1 MFRHSSICRQT
12 LILLLSTCFGVQL
25 FGENA
30 WPVWV
35 AEADAAGHAR
45 NWQAAGPLLFISPT
59 PDGGAYRGLRPFYLR
74 REAVNGQIKESVF
87 LYPLYIRRQSDTH
100 TSWSVF
106 NLINH
111 HAPAAAGGD
120 AGGPKSFDVWPFY
133 FSRETGAPDTSYRA
147 FFPIAGTVKH
157 RFGYDRLSWGV
168 FPLFWQS
175 VKAEVTTTST
185 PWPFIQRST
194 GGGHRGVAVWPLF
207 GHSEKPGHYRQ
218 QYYLW
223 PLIYKNETRL
233 SEPVPM
239 VQEGF
244 LPFYT
249 REQSAGSISENY
261 VWPFFGYTDR
271 TEPNRYREVRYLWP
285 LLVQGRGDDQM
296 INRWAP
302 FYSRSVRKGV
312 EKTWMG
318 WPILKEEKWAEAD
331 VMRTR
336 HQFLFFL
343 YWSEKQHRLS
353 NPDLPPAAKAHLW
366 PLLSTWDNGAG
377 RRQAQFPSPLEVFFP
392 HNDTVRQLYN
402 PLFALYRYDQR
413 SPENVRTALLWNAI
427 SWHRQPAGHK
437 FHLGPLFS
445 SELDAT
451 GRRVAFGRGLLGFRQ
466 LPGSGTWRMF
476 LFDFP
481 PRPRQPEN
489 TSPPEA

>member
-318 WPILKEEKWAEAD
+318 WPILRK
-331 VMRTR
+331 R
-336 HQFLFFL
+336 
-343 YWSEKQHRLS
+343 
-353 NPDLPPAAKAHLW
+353 
-366 PLLSTWDNGAG
+366 
-377 RRQAQFPSPLEVFFP
+377 
-392 HNDTVRQLYN
+392 
-402 PLFALYRYDQR
+402 
-413 SPENVRTALLWNAI
+413 
-427 SWHRQPAGHK
+427 
-437 FHLGPLFS
+437 
-445 SELDAT
+445 
-451 GRRVAFGRGLLGFRQ
+451 
-466 LPGSGTWRMF
+466 
-476 LFDFP
+476 
-481 PRPRQPEN
+481 
-489 TSPPEA
+489 